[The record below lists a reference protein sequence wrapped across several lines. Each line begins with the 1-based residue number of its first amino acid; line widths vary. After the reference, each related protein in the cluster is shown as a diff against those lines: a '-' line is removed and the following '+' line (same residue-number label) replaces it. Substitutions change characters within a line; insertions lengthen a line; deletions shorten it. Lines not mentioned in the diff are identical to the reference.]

1 MCRQWML
8 DCLAML
14 LPLLL
19 PLAWMPMVGAEPQV
33 DFATIQQEWQQLRAM
48 ESKPP
53 RYRSREHVVNS
64 KGVQE
69 LMFCDLKQRD
79 RQWLLF
85 NESDVFNVVLGQ
97 SSDYLLSLR
106 STPPGAPWSLIH
118 FLSKDDSETIDKLRA
133 SAGYP
138 QLLHPLTVVHQY
150 FDRFRQTTVLDL
162 PSLPGFTVVKIG
174 EANDQQRT
182 LVFRCTAGSG
192 ELTLDPKRHY
202 LPVKCVLEGVIAST
216 NRPWKMET
224 TREVDVSPNDPQAY
238 LGKQVDVILH
248 TATADDPLRHQRWTY
263 TDYSWEPVPEAEFRL
278 SHYGL
283 PEPAGSE
290 SAGSA
295 SVGVEPVSSG
305 VSRTWYVV
313 GAAVLFVVA
322 GLFRWL
328 ARKRNPVAAG

>member
-1 MCRQWML
+1 MVSQQVL
-8 DCLAML
+8 GVG
-14 LPLLL
+14 LLL
-19 PLAWMPMVGAEPQV
+19 LAILIAPANLAAQSNEFQL
-33 DFATIQQEWQQLRAM
+33 IQQEWQQLRAM

-53 RYRSREHVVNS
+53 RYRSREHAVLA

-69 LMFCDLKQRD
+69 LLVMENKQRD
-79 RQWLLF
+79 QQWFTF
-85 NESDVFNVVLGQ
+85 NESDVFNASFGQ
-97 SSDYLLSLR
+97 SDEYFFALR
-106 STPPGAPWSLIH
+106 STPPGAPWTVLGVCDASDTAQSLP
-118 FLSKDDSETIDKLRA
+118 LRA
-133 SAGYP
+133 VIKYD
-138 QLLHPLTVVHQY
+138 QIFHPLTVLHHA
-150 FDRFRQTTVLDL
+150 FDRTQMTTVLDL

-174 EANDQQRT
+174 ETNDQQRT

-202 LPVKCVLEGVIAST
+202 LPVKCVLEGVYPGST
-216 NRPWKMET
+216 TPWKLET

-238 LGKQVDVILH
+238 LGKQVDVINL
-248 TATADDPLRHQRWTY
+248 TTKADNPLRHQRWTY

-295 SVGVEPVSSG
+295 SVGVEPVSGG

-313 GAAVLFVVA
+313 GAVVLFVVA